1 MKQGTLITRII
12 ILVLFLGIAAY
23 FGVYVWSS
31 LTSGITTTTAYSYT
45 AERKVTSTGWF
56 FRDEAVLE
64 DASELAEV
72 LRTDGEAV
80 AVGDTVARIYSSDE
94 GYAVQ
99 KQLDEA
105 QSNLSSLK
113 YILSRTSESAD
124 TIALDDDIAD
134 AFAALHYSVA
144 SGDLS
149 DLGTNAD
156 ELRGLI
162 FRRDYTYNGTD
173 SLQAQIDEAVKAGTT
188 VTADTLEELIAQTD
202 IVDADAALAA
212 IARYNELAAA
222 GEDTDYYKAANC
234 LYALEN
240 PPYYACKFNNAGPLL
255 VSSSGIMTDKYGRV
269 VDDNEQVIEGLYAA
283 GNNQGGRFSSGYPTT
298 VPGISRSFALVYGRI
313 EGMIAAHDGD
323 VSIIDNTVVETYEM
337 KNQPTEWTAEDAANQ
352 PAEESP
358 MGMPGEEAPATD
370 VAAIADG
377 IYEGSAK
384 GIGGDVPVTVTVEG
398 GKITA
403 VEVGENSETQGI
415 GSKAIEQLPAA
426 IVEAN
431 GTDGVAAVSGATVT
445 SKAIFEAVNEALA
458 SA

>member
-134 AFAALHYSVA
+134 AFAGLHYSVA

-149 DLGTNAD
+149 DLGTDAD

-162 FRRDYTYNGTD
+162 SRRDYTYNGTD
-173 SLQAQIDEAVKAGTT
+173 SLQAQIDEAQ
-188 VTADTLEELIAQTD
+188 AQ
-202 IVDADAALAA
+202 VDALRAQSSSAYTPVSAP
-212 IARYNELAAA
+212 AA
-222 GEDTDYYKAANC
+222 G
-234 LYALEN
+234 L
-240 PPYYACKFNNAGPLL
+240 
-255 VSSSGIMTDKYGRV
+255 
-269 VDDNEQVIEGLYAA
+269 
-283 GNNQGGRFSSGYPTT
+283 FSSA
-298 VPGISRSFALVYGRI
+298 V
-313 EGMIAAHDGD
+313 DG
-323 VSIIDNTVVETYEM
+323 
-337 KNQPTEWTAEDAANQ
+337 
-352 PAEESP
+352 
-358 MGMPGEEAPATD
+358 
-370 VAAIADG
+370 
-377 IYEGSAK
+377 
-384 GIGGDVPVTVTVEG
+384 
-398 GKITA
+398 
-403 VEVGENSETQGI
+403 
-415 GSKAIEQLPAA
+415 
-426 IVEAN
+426 
-431 GTDGVAAVSGATVT
+431 
-445 SKAIFEAVNEALA
+445 FEAVMTTAALEGLTPSGLDGLSAQADGTPSDSIGKIITSSGWYFSCNLTEEEAEDLYAGA
-458 SA
+458 SVTLRFRDTARSFPATVKRVSDPEDGRVNVTFYGSDYAAQVAALREQLVEMLRKQVTE

>member
-134 AFAALHYSVA
+134 AFAGLHYSVA

-149 DLGTNAD
+149 DLGTDAD

-173 SLQAQIDEAVKAGTT
+173 SLQAQIDEAQ
-188 VTADTLEELIAQTD
+188 AQ
-202 IVDADAALAA
+202 VDALRAQSSSAYTPVSAP
-212 IARYNELAAA
+212 AA
-222 GEDTDYYKAANC
+222 G
-234 LYALEN
+234 L
-240 PPYYACKFNNAGPLL
+240 
-255 VSSSGIMTDKYGRV
+255 
-269 VDDNEQVIEGLYAA
+269 
-283 GNNQGGRFSSGYPTT
+283 FSST
-298 VPGISRSFALVYGRI
+298 
-313 EGMIAAHDGD
+313 
-323 VSIIDNTVVETYEM
+323 
-337 KNQPTEWTAEDAANQ
+337 
-352 PAEESP
+352 
-358 MGMPGEEAPATD
+358 
-370 VAAIADG
+370 
-377 IYEGSAK
+377 
-384 GIGGDVPVTVTVEG
+384 
-398 GKITA
+398 
-403 VEVGENSETQGI
+403 
-415 GSKAIEQLPAA
+415 
-426 IVEAN
+426 
-431 GTDGVAAVSGATVT
+431 
-445 SKAIFEAVNEALA
+445 
-458 SA
+458 

>member
-134 AFAALHYSVA
+134 AFADLHYSVA

-149 DLGTNAD
+149 DLDTDAD

-173 SLQAQIDEAVKAGTT
+173 SLQTQIDEAQ
-188 VTADTLEELIAQTD
+188 AQ
-202 IVDADAALAA
+202 VDALRAQSSSAYTPVSAPAAGLFSSAVDGFEAVMTTAALEGLTPGGLDGLSAQA
-212 IARYNELAAA
+212 DGTPSDSIGKIITSSGWYFSCNLTEQEA
-222 GEDTDYYKAANC
+222 ED
-234 LYALEN
+234 LYAGASVTLRFRDTARSF
-240 PPYYACKFNNAGPLL
+240 PATVKR
-255 VSSSGIMTDKYGRV
+255 VSDPEDGRV
-269 VDDNEQVIEGLYAA
+269 NVTFYGSDYAA
-283 GNNQGGRFSSGYPTT
+283 Q
-298 VPGISRSFALVYGRI
+298 VAALREQEV
-313 EGMIAAHDGD
+313 
-323 VSIIDNTVVETYEM
+323 TVVTETATGFRVP
-337 KNQPTEWTAEDAANQ
+337 KRAVRVNQD
-352 PAEESP
+352 ESL
-358 MGMPGEEAPATD
+358 D
-370 VAAIADG
+370 
-377 IYEGSAK
+377 SA
-384 GIGGDVPVTVTVEG
+384 G
-398 GKITA
+398 
-403 VEVGENSETQGI
+403 
-415 GSKAIEQLPAA
+415 QL
-426 IVEAN
+426 
-431 GTDGVAAVSGATVT
+431 GVYRVSGAQAKWVPVNIIWEEDDFYLVT
-445 SKAIFEAVNEALA
+445 QAYDYETDENGKTTQVAQSEFDKASNLRAGDTIIVRGENIYNGKVVTD
-458 SA
+458 